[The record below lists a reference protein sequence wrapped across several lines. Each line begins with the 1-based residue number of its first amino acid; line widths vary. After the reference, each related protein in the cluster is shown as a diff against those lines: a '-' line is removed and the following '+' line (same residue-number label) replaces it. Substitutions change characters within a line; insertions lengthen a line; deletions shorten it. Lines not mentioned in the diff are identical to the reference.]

1 MYPLKFKPVFQKRLW
16 GGQRLRAVLNRP
28 LPQDLQRTP
37 IGESWELA
45 DLPPGTVKADSA
57 GAAPDGSLSSL
68 IANGPLA
75 GNSLHEVWLQ
85 FNQKSKMGGG
95 ENRKSFFPLLIK
107 FLDAAQDLSV
117 QVHPDEAYART
128 HPGAALK
135 SEAWYILHADPGAKI
150 YKGVKPGVTQG
161 QFRAALAAGQV
172 EPLLNAIPVRTGDC
186 HYLPSG
192 TVHAL
197 GAGLLVAEVQTPSD
211 TTFRVFDWNRL
222 TADGKPRTLH
232 VEEALA
238 CIRFGP
244 TPDHPLTNTPGA
256 TRLAQCEHFTIDRV
270 ELPHNTQRPIPKEM
284 AVWIILQGQGV
295 ITVEG
300 HPPTA
305 FARGDTL
312 LLPPAMNA
320 AQVKTIANAA
330 WLEVKVPVHPMNL
343 V

>member
-1 MYPLKFKPVFQKRLW
+1 MYPLKFVPVFQKRLW
-16 GGQRLRAVLNRP
+16 GGQRLRAILAKPVPAELA
-28 LPQDLQRTP
+28 RTP
-37 IGESWELA
+37 LGESWELA
-45 DLPPGTVKADSA
+45 DLPPGTVKADST

-68 IANGPLA
+68 IANGPLT
-75 GNSLHEVWLQ
+75 GQTLHDAWSQ
-85 FNQKSKMGGG
+85 INHKSQIS
-95 ENRKSFFPLLIK
+95 NLKSFFPLLIK

-117 QVHPDEAYART
+117 QVHPDEAYARA

-150 YKGVKPGVTQG
+150 YKGVKPGVTQD
-161 QFRAALAAGQV
+161 QFRAALTVGQV

-232 VEEALA
+232 IEEALA
-238 CIRFGP
+238 CIHFGP
-244 TPDHPLTNTPGA
+244 NPDHPLSGTATPGA
-256 TRLAQCEHFTIDRV
+256 TRLAECEHFTIDRV
-270 ELPHNTQRPIPKEM
+270 ELPLNTQRPLPDEM

-295 ITVEG
+295 ITIEG

-312 LLPPAMNA
+312 LLPPEMNA
-320 AQVKTIANAA
+320 AQVKTIADAA
-330 WLEVKVPVHPMNL
+330 WLEVMVPAIRYNEK
-343 V
+343 